1 MAAPDTGM
9 YVSLILNDL
18 WMVRHYRRNRIRRN
32 QAIRKLGE
40 DLREALN
47 NSADFHEILRA
58 MYEGMNPKDDYPP
71 F

>member
-18 WMVRHYRRNRIRRN
+18 WMVRHYRRNRVRRA
-32 QAIRKLGE
+32 QAVRKLGE

-47 NSADFHEILRA
+47 NTDDFESILRA
-58 MYEGMNPKDDYPP
+58 FAEGVHPKDDSP